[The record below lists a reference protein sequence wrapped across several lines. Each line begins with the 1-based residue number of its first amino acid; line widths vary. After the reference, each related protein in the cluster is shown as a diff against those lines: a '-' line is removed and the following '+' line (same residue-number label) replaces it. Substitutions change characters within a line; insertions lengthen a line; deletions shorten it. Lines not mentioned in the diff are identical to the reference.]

1 MAMCFYNFTII
12 IVREFITFYDKSN
25 VMLNFA
31 LVPLSTKE
39 SERSRC
45 LASAN
50 ESSELQKDRKR
61 LLNFSSIFFNI
72 LQ

>member
-12 IVREFITFYDKSN
+12 IVREFITFHDKSN

-39 SERSRC
+39 SERFRC

-50 ESSELQKDRKR
+50 ESSELQKRQKA
-61 LLNFSSIFFNI
+61 SVKFFVHI
-72 LQ
+72 L